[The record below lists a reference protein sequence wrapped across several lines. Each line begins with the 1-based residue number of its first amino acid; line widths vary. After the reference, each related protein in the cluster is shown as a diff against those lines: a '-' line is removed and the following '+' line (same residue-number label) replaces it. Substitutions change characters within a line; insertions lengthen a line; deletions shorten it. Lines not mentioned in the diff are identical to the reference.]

1 MLARNSET
9 LLNSLPDVGLCVVR
23 AADHRLL
30 YANQKAQRF
39 SSALRPAKTAACAWI
54 AQNVRWTAGFR
65 PGRCGAFRLRPGTGI

>member
-39 SSALRPAKTAACAWI
+39 SSALRPGA
-54 AQNVRWTAGFR
+54 RWAL
-65 PGRCGAFRLRPGTGI
+65 P